1 MQICPSCGEENPDKF
16 RVCGFCGTALAA
28 VEPQPAEPQT
38 TVCPS
43 CGEANPA
50 KFRLCGFCGS
60 PLAAAPAPSEERK
73 VITAIFVDLVGSTAR
88 SENLDPEDVRSLVA
102 PYHARVRGELE
113 GHGGTFEKFSGDA
126 ILALFGTPKAHEDD
140 PERAIRAALA
150 VRQGIAELNE
160 EDEWLDLHIRT
171 GIHTGEALVM
181 LGARPGEG
189 EWSAA
194 GDVLNT
200 AARIQSAA
208 PTDGILVS
216 RTTYLAT
223 RDSFSFNAA
232 EPIQAKGKAEP
243 VEVWEVVGV
252 EDQADARPKSEMPLV
267 GRDAELAE
275 LLTFAESV
283 TQDRFAGLAA
293 ILGMPGIGKSRLLHE
308 LVQRLEDRFDV
319 HWGKC
324 LSYGEGIT
332 YWPVVQIFKS
342 AAEILQSDDHE
353 RSAQKLDAFLETL
366 PTEDL
371 DQLRTIAAALSN
383 LIGIP
388 TTPRGTYV
396 TSEISQAELH
406 WGIRRALQLL
416 ASKKPTAI
424 VVEDLHWAE
433 PTLLEL
439 ISYVL
444 ADGDEA
450 PLALICT
457 ARPELH
463 DEAPGFLG
471 TEGRRRTIDL
481 QTLGS
486 EAATALLT
494 DLTGDAAFAETPF
507 AETLIANAGG
517 NPLFLEE
524 TVQML
529 RDEGLLELE
538 RWQGDEMRDVPIPTS
553 VQGLISSRLDR
564 LETKEKQLA
573 HHASVIGAVFWAGAV
588 SHLGSTEGTPSEDP
602 SPGLA
607 ELERRDFVAHLRE
620 STVADDEEYSFK
632 HILMRDVAYGQV
644 PKGRRA
650 QLHLGFSEWVKK
662 LPSSADE
669 FVEIIAWHLE
679 QACLLAREVTRSP
692 IEPPI
697 REAATMLAESGGRAE
712 RRESLREAHRYYT
725 RALDLLD
732 DEHGELRTELRVR
745 RADMAMMLGLLVEA
759 SEELLEVAD
768 AASARNRPTVQA
780 EALLLLG
787 DIDIRQGR
795 PNDAHRRLLEAEEL
809 AGSTDDSRLRTRVAF
824 VMNTFVGDYLGELDQ
839 PIESLRAA
847 IATAE
852 GIDDHALVAE
862 GHLRI
867 AALLMSHDLAAAEP
881 ELQRCLELADD
892 LGSHRIEAEAAS
904 WLGIVAYYRG
914 RPEEAE
920 RLCLQA
926 RTWFERTG
934 DSYFQVQNII
944 CGLGIFALENGRA
957 EEGETWLREALPVA
971 LQIGGWVVLKTYWH
985 LVESL
990 VAQDRLDDAHEIV
1003 AFAAR
1008 GVPEQDPHSRAWFS
1022 MAEAWVATAAE
1033 ESAAAAAAFAEALRL
1048 FEELDYA
1055 LDSAE
1060 ARFALARSLRT
1071 FGEVVGARTELERA
1085 RTTFVSIGADVRR
1098 DRVDAELAELVEGP
1112 APAGPSTA

>member
-28 VEPQPAEPQT
+28 AEPQPAEPQT

-88 SENLDPEDVRSLVA
+88 SENLDPEDVKSLVA

-113 GHGGTFEKFSGDA
+113 AHGGTFEKFSGDA

-223 RDSFSFNAA
+223 MDSFAFSAA

-243 VEVWEVVGV
+243 VEVWEVVAAQEGEV
-252 EDQADARPKSEMPLV
+252 SERRAETELV
-267 GRDAELAE
+267 GREAELEELTTFTGE
-275 LLTFAESV
+275 LLEERT
-283 TQDRFAGLAA
+283 AGLAT
-293 ILGMPGIGKSRLLHE
+293 IVGSPGVGKSRLLLE
-308 LVQRLEDRFDV
+308 LVRHLEERFTV
-319 HWGKC
+319 HRGKC

-332 YWPVVQIFKS
+332 YWPIVEIFKS
-342 AAEILQSDDHE
+342 AAGILQSDDRE
-353 RSAQKLDAFLETL
+353 ASAQKLDTFLETL
-366 PTEDL
+366 PTDDL
-371 DQLRTIAAALSN
+371 DELRTIAAALSN

-388 TTPRGTYV
+388 TTPRGTYA
-396 TSEISQAELH
+396 TTEISQAELH
-406 WGIRRALQLL
+406 WGLRRVLQLL
-416 ASKKPTAI
+416 ASERPTAV

-439 ISYVL
+439 LSYLL
-444 ADGDEA
+444 ADEA
-450 PLALICT
+450 GVPLAVIAT
-457 ARPELH
+457 SRPEIE
-463 DEAPGFLG
+463 DQAPGFLG
-471 TEGRRRTIDL
+471 REGRRRTVDL
-481 QTLGS
+481 QTLGP
-486 EAATALLT
+486 EQAAALLGG
-494 DLTGDAAFAETPF
+494 LTGDPAFAETPF
-507 AETLIANAGG
+507 AETLITNAGG

-524 TVQML
+524 TVRML
-529 RDEGLLELE
+529 REEGLLELE
-538 RWQGDEMRDVPIPTS
+538 RWQSGEMRDAPIPTT

-588 SHLGSTEGTPSEDP
+588 ARLGAADDAAPEDP
-602 SPGLA
+602 EPGLS
-607 ELERRDFVAHLRE
+607 ELERRDFVAHLKV
-620 STVADDEEYSFK
+620 STVRNDEEYSFN

-644 PKGRRA
+644 PKGLRA
-650 QLHLGFSEWVKK
+650 QLHLGFTNWVKD
-662 LPSSADE
+662 LPTGADE
-669 FVEIIAWHLE
+669 FVEIVAWHLE

-697 REAATMLAESGGRAE
+697 QEAATMLAEAGGRAE

-732 DEHGELRTELRVR
+732 DEHADLRVTLR
-745 RADMAMMLGLLVEA
+745 VQRADMAMQLGELKEA
-759 SEELLEVAD
+759 TDELLEVAEQ
-768 AASARNRPTVQA
+768 ASELGRAEAEA

-787 DIDIRQGR
+787 DIDQRQGR
-795 PNDAHRRLLEAEEL
+795 PNDAHRRLLKAEEL
-809 AGSTDDSRLRTRVAF
+809 AGSTEDARLRTRVAF
-824 VMNTFVGDYLGELDQ
+824 VMNTFVVDYLGELDQ
-839 PIESLRAA
+839 PIEKLRAA
-847 IATAE
+847 IAEAE
-852 GIDDHALVAE
+852 ALGDHALAAE

-867 AALLMSHDLAAAEP
+867 AAPLMSHDLEAAES

-892 LGSHRIEAEAAS
+892 LGSHRIEAEGAS
-904 WLGIVAYYRG
+904 WLGIVAYYRN

-934 DSYFQVQNII
+934 DSYFQVQNLTL
-944 CGLGIFALENGRA
+944 GLGTFALENGRD
-957 EEGETWLREALPVA
+957 EEGEKWLREALPVA
-971 LQIGGWVVLKTYWH
+971 LQIGGWVLLNTYWH
-985 LVESL
+985 LVRTL
-990 VAQDRLDDAHEIV
+990 VAQDRLDDAREIA

-1008 GVPEQDPHSRAWFS
+1008 GVPEEDPHSSAWLS
-1022 MAEAWVATAAE
+1022 LTEGWVATAAG
-1033 ESAAAAAAFAEALRL
+1033 ESSAAAAAFAEAVRL
-1048 FEELDYA
+1048 FEELDYL
-1055 LDSAE
+1055 LDLAE
-1060 ARFALARSLRT
+1060 TRFAFARSLLA
-1071 FGEVVGARTELERA
+1071 FGEVVGGRTELERA
-1085 RTTFVSIGADVRR
+1085 RSIFARIGADVRR
-1098 DRVDAELAELVEGP
+1098 EAVDAELAELVEGP

>member
-1 MQICPSCGEENPDKF
+1 MRRGRTLFLMPFCTECGTENPQQAKF
-16 RVCGFCGTALAA
+16 CFSCGTALAEA
-28 VEPQPAEPQT
+28 PPPA
-38 TVCPS
+38 
-43 CGEANPA
+43 
-50 KFRLCGFCGS
+50 
-60 PLAAAPAPSEERK
+60 APSEERK

-88 SENLDPEDVRSLVA
+88 SEQLDPEDVKALVS

-113 GHGGTFEKFSGDA
+113 THGGTFEKFSGDA

-140 PERAIRAALA
+140 PERAVRAALA
-150 VRQGIAELNE
+150 VRRGIAELNH
-160 EDEWLDLHIRT
+160 EDEWLDLHIRI

-181 LGARPGEG
+181 LGARPSEG

-223 RDSFSFNAA
+223 KDAFLFNGA
-232 EPIQAKGKAEP
+232 EAVEAKGKAEP
-243 VEVWEVVGV
+243 VEVWEVAGTQ
-252 EDQADARPKSEMPLV
+252 DGAGPRPHGETTLV
-267 GRDAELAE
+267 GRDEELDE
-275 LLTFAESV
+275 LIEFGDSLLDE
-283 TQDRFAGLAA
+283 RFTGMAA
-293 ILGMPGIGKSRLLHE
+293 IVGSPGIGKSRLLLE
-308 LVQRLEDRFDV
+308 LVRRLEGRFDV

-332 YWPVVQIFKS
+332 YWPVTEIFKS
-342 AAEILQSDDHE
+342 AAGILQSDDRE
-353 RSAQKLDAFLETL
+353 TSSARLDAFLSGLGTD
-366 PTEDL
+366 DL
-371 DQLRTIAAALSN
+371 DELRTIASALSN

-388 TTPRGTYV
+388 TTPRGTYA

-406 WGIRRALQLL
+406 WGIRRALELM
-416 ASKKPTAI
+416 ATKKPTAV

-439 ISYVL
+439 ISYLL
-444 ADGDEA
+444 ADEIDV
-450 PLALICT
+450 PLLLVGT
-457 ARPELH
+457 ARPELEQ
-463 DEAPGFLG
+463 EAPGFFG
-471 TEGRRRTIDL
+471 GEGRRRTVDL
-481 QTLGS
+481 QTLGP
-486 EAATALLT
+486 ELAAALLS
-494 DLTGDAAFAETPF
+494 DLTGDSAFAETPF
-507 AETLIANAGG
+507 GAALIANAGG

-524 TVQML
+524 TVRML
-529 RDEGLLELE
+529 REEGLLDLE
-538 RWQGDEMRDVPIPTS
+538 RWKSDEMRNVPVPTS

-588 SHLGSTEGTPSEDP
+588 AHLGAQEGLGPEDP
-602 SPGLA
+602 RPGLS
-607 ELERRDFVAHLRE
+607 ELERRDFVAHLKV
-620 STVADDEEYSFK
+620 STVAADDEYAFK

-650 QLHLGFSEWVKK
+650 QLHLGFSEWVKR

-679 QACLLAREVTRSP
+679 QACVLSREVARSP
-692 IEPPI
+692 IEPPV
-697 REAATMLAESGGRAE
+697 REAAAMLSDAALRAE

-725 RALDLLD
+725 RALDLV
-732 DEHGELRTELRVR
+732 GEDHADLRVQLR
-745 RADMAMMLGLLVEA
+745 LHRADMAMMLGQLQEA
-759 SEELLEVAD
+759 TDELLEVAET
-768 AASARNRPTVQA
+768 AAELSRADVES

-787 DIDIRQGR
+787 DIDQRQGR
-795 PNDAHRRLLEAEEL
+795 PNDAHRRLLEAERF
-809 AGSTDDSRLRTRVAF
+809 ATATDDSRLQARVQF
-824 VMNTFVGDYLGELDQ
+824 VLNTFVGDYLGELDQ
-839 PIESLRAA
+839 VVENLRAA
-847 IATAE
+847 IATAAE
-852 GIDDHALVAE
+852 IDEHALVAE

-881 ELQRCLELADD
+881 ELRRCLELAEE

-914 RPEEAE
+914 RHAEAE

-957 EEGETWLREALPVA
+957 EEGETWLEEALPVA

-985 LVESL
+985 FVEAL
-990 VAQDRLDDAHEIV
+990 VAQGRLDDAREIA

-1008 GVPEQDPHSRAWFS
+1008 GVPEEDPHSRAWLS
-1022 MAEAWVATAAE
+1022 LTEAWVATASG
-1033 ESAAAAAAFAEALRL
+1033 ESATAAASFAEALRL

-1060 ARFALARSLRT
+1060 ARFTLARSLRG

-1085 RTTFVSIGADVRR
+1085 RSTFARIGADVRCEA
-1098 DRVDAELAELVEGP
+1098 VDAELAELVEGP
-1112 APAGPSTA
+1112 APTGPSTA

>member
-1 MQICPSCGEENPDKF
+1 MPFCTSCGTENVAEA
-16 RVCGFCGTALAA
+16 RFCF
-28 VEPQPAEPQT
+28 
-38 TVCPS
+38 S
-43 CGEANPA
+43 CGAA
-50 KFRLCGFCGS
+50 I
-60 PLAAAPAPSEERK
+60 AAPPAAPAPAAPSEERK

-88 SENLDPEDVRSLVA
+88 SESLDPEDVRSLVA
-102 PYHARVRGELE
+102 PYHAKVRGELE

-150 VRQGIAELNE
+150 VGRGIAELNA
-160 EDEWLDLHIRT
+160 EDEWLDLHIRI

-181 LGARPGEG
+181 LGANPGEG

-208 PTDGILVS
+208 PVDGILVS

-223 RDSFSFNAA
+223 QNTFVFEAA
-232 EPIQAKGKAEP
+232 EPIQAKGKSEP
-243 VEVWEVVGV
+243 VEVWVVAG
-252 EDQADARPKSEMPLV
+252 EQQAEAERSRQTELV
-267 GRDAELAE
+267 GRDAELEE
-275 LLTFAESV
+275 LVTFCG
-283 TQDRFAGLAA
+283 GLIEERCPGFAA
-293 ILGMPGIGKSRLLHE
+293 IVGSPGVGKSRLLLE
-308 LVQRLEDRFDV
+308 LVRRLEDRFEV
-319 HWGKC
+319 HRGKC

-332 YWPVVQIFKS
+332 YWPVVEIFKS
-342 AAEILQSDDHE
+342 AAGILQSDDRE
-353 RSAQKLDAFLETL
+353 KSAEKLDAFLETL
-366 PTEDL
+366 PTSDL
-371 DQLRTIAAALSN
+371 DELRTIASALSN

-416 ASKKPTAI
+416 AGDKPTAI
-424 VVEDLHWAE
+424 VLEDLHWAE

-439 ISYVL
+439 VSYVL
-444 ADGDEA
+444 ETEDEA
-450 PLALICT
+450 PLALIGT
-457 ARPELH
+457 ARPELT

-471 TEGRRRTIDL
+471 TEGRRRTVDL
-481 QTLGS
+481 QTLGP
-486 EAATALLT
+486 EAAAALLT
-494 DLTGDAAFAETPF
+494 NLTGDAAFAETPF

-529 RDEGLLELE
+529 REEGLLELE
-538 RWQGDEMRDVPIPTS
+538 RWQRDEMRDVPIPTN

-564 LETKEKQLA
+564 LETKEKLLA

-588 SHLGSTEGTPSEDP
+588 AHLGSAEGAAPEDP
-602 SPGLA
+602 NPGLT

-650 QLHLGFSEWVKK
+650 QLHLGFSEWVES

-669 FVEIIAWHLE
+669 FVEIVAWHLE
-679 QACLLAREVTRSP
+679 QACLLSREVARSP

-697 REAATMLAESGGRAE
+697 RAAAAMLAEAGDRAE

-732 DEHGELRTELRVR
+732 DEHADLRVELRLR
-745 RADMAMMLGLLVEA
+745 RAEMAMMLGRLKEA
-759 SEELLEVAD
+759 TDELLEVAESTTTLGRD
-768 AASARNRPTVQA
+768 DVQA

-787 DIDIRQGR
+787 DIDQRQGR
-795 PNDAHRRLLEAEEL
+795 QTEAHDRLLEAERL
-809 AGSTDDSRLRTRVAF
+809 AALTQDARLKVRAAFVLSTFRGDFEGQHEEAVEPLRT
-824 VMNTFVGDYLGELDQ
+824 
-839 PIESLRAA
+839 A
-847 IATAE
+847 IAIAE
-852 GIDDHALVAE
+852 EIDDHALVAE

-867 AALLMSHDLAAAEP
+867 ASLLMNHDLAAAEQ
-881 ELQRCLELADD
+881 ELRRCLALAHD
-892 LGSHRIEAEAAS
+892 LGSHRIEAEATS
-904 WLGIVAYYRG
+904 WLGMVVYYRG
-914 RPEEAE
+914 DRAEGE

-934 DSYFQVQNII
+934 DSYFQVQNISS
-944 CGLGIFALENGRA
+944 GLAIFALDGGRPDDA
-957 EEGETWLREALPVA
+957 ESWLREALPVA
-971 LQIGGWVVLKTYWH
+971 LQIGGWVAISTYRH
-985 LVESL
+985 LVEAL
-990 VAQDRLDDAHEIV
+990 VAEDRLDDAREIV

-1008 GVPEQDPHSRAWFS
+1008 SVTEEDRESRS
-1022 MAEAWVATAAE
+1022 YLLLAEAAVATAAE
-1033 ESAAAAAAFAEALRL
+1033 ESVTAGAAFAEGLRL
-1048 FEELDYA
+1048 LEELDFV
-1055 LDSAE
+1055 LDVAE
-1060 ARFALARSLRT
+1060 ARLALGRSLRS
-1071 FGEVVGARTELERA
+1071 FGETTGARVELERA
-1085 RTTFVSIGADVRR
+1085 RSMFALMGADLRR
-1098 DRVDAELAELVEGP
+1098 DEIDAELAELVEGP
-1112 APAGPSTA
+1112 APTGPSGSLN